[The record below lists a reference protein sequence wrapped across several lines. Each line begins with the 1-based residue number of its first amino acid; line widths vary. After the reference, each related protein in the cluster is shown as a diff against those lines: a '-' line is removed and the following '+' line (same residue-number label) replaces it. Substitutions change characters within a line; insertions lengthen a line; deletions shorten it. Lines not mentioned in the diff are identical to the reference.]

1 MTDLTFKRIQNPAL
15 RRTNVSFLPIKDYQ
29 TSTFRGT
36 VEAIS
41 KSGTNFKV
49 RSTIRNT
56 TF

>member
-1 MTDLTFKRIQNPAL
+1 MSDLVFKRIKNPA
-15 RRTNVSFLPIKDYQ
+15 RSGNNVSFTPIKDYQ

-41 KSGTNFKV
+41 KRGTDFKV